1 MNPATL
7 KMAFNAA
14 VALRE
19 RVKDYREEKAREA
32 YDLLSDAA
40 DNVDVDD
47 LKKRSSA
54 LLDDSRREAG
64 NVTKAARKRLEK
76 ARDEFESRRGE
87 VEKKTGKQLKKARRN
102 LPANRRKAE
111 KRRKG
116 LGIAGVLALLAS
128 LAAAAYY
135 WFVQRPKQQ
144 PGTTPPRVQDFTGSP
159 DETVETESTL
169 VYSTTTPV
177 DGSAG
182 PLAED
187 PAERDEELLGNL
199 DEQLQKHRSAALDEA
214 GVEEDD
220 DESLS
225 TTESVDDLTDPDVTP
240 ELAEDED
247 DKKA

>member
-7 KMAFNAA
+7 KMALNTAIA
-14 VALRE
+14 IRE

-40 DNVDVDD
+40 SNVDVDD

-54 LLDDSRREAG
+54 LLDDSRKEAG
-64 NVTKAARKRLEK
+64 NVTQAARARLEK
-76 ARDEFESRRGE
+76 ALDEFDSRRGE

-102 LPANRRKAE
+102 LPAKRRKAA

-135 WFVQRPKQQ
+135 WFVQRPKQE

-159 DETVETESTL
+159 DETVEKTESTL
-169 VYSTTTPV
+169 VYSTTTPT
-177 DGSAG
+177 DGAAG

-214 GVEEDD
+214 GVEEDE
-220 DESLS
+220 ESLS
-225 TTESVDDLTDPDVTP
+225 QTESVDELTDPDVTP
-240 ELAEDED
+240 ELAEDD

>member
-159 DETVETESTL
+159 EETVETESTL
-169 VYSTTTPV
+169 VYSTTTPTA
-177 DGSAG
+177 GAAG

-199 DEQLQKHRSAALDEA
+199 DEQLEKHRSAALDEA

-220 DESLS
+220 DEALS